1 MSLRSGHRMSA
12 LRDEVKSESARAGYL
27 TFVWGEGP
35 TETGVAIVGE
45 APGEEEAR
53 QSRPFVGRS
62 GRLLRTELAAIG
74 LEPGK
79 CWITNVVK
87 HRPTRDSTSG
97 SVNRAPNAKEIEFW
111 RPVLSRELAIINPSY
126 ILCFGGVAANA
137 VLVGFGKMS
146 TWRGRWIVLPSGTWA
161 MATYHPSYVMRAE
174 NFRDSEIKLQFRE
187 DLARF
192 AAECLP

>member
-1 MSLRSGHRMSA
+1 MSA
-12 LRDEVKSESARAGYL
+12 LRDEAKSESARAGYP

-35 TETGVAIVGE
+35 IDTQVAIVGE
-45 APGEEEAR
+45 APGADEA
-53 QSRPFVGRS
+53 QQGRPFVGRS
-62 GRLLRTELAAIG
+62 GRLLRTELAAVG

-87 HRPTRDSTSG
+87 HRPTKDPASG
-97 SVNRAPNAKEIEFW
+97 NANRAPKAKEIGFW
-111 RPVLSRELAIINPSY
+111 LPALAKELAIVNPRY

-137 VLVGFGKMS
+137 ILVGFGKMS
-146 TWRGRWIVLPSGTWA
+146 TWRGRWIVLPSGAQA
-161 MATYHPSYVMRAE
+161 MATYHPSYVMRAHNFHDSE
-174 NFRDSEIKLQFRE
+174 VNRQFRD